1 MLILQLF
8 LGPLLLAAESSIRK
22 THTPTP
28 AGWWPNECVHEVPS
42 GTRIR
47 RNISGVHYKYPDG
60 TEGFRENCT
69 RTAFP
74 NLPKKGSKTPAE
86 SGHAYPVIF
95 WGNFAN
101 VSADLSKFTANYNVP
116 KGPKKDEDQVIYWW
130 LGVEPPSA
138 SDVLQPVLG
147 WNGFGG
153 PRWTFA
159 SWNCCPAGHTH
170 YATPLNVSTG
180 DNLYG
185 ALDSTGGD
193 GYTVV
198 SEFADHKGKAS
209 ILKSDDELPQNAP
222 LLSLETYNIVQ
233 DCALLPES
241 EMEITSLAVS
251 PKVSWDPDTPQ
262 GWALTSCGWKVGI
275 NGNNL
280 VASPP
285 TAHPVAEDVII

>member
-1 MLILQLF
+1 MKCQVAPESVATSQASITSILMALKDSEKIAQELLF
-8 LGPLLLAAESSIRK
+8 PICLRREAKRLLNRAMRILSS
-22 THTPTP
+22 
-28 AGWWPNECVHEVPS
+28 
-42 GTRIR
+42 
-47 RNISGVHYKYPDG
+47 SGVILRMSVLTY
-60 TEGFRENCT
+60 
-69 RTAFP
+69 P
-74 NLPKKGSKTPAE
+74 NL
-86 SGHAYPVIF
+86 
-95 WGNFAN
+95 
-101 VSADLSKFTANYNVP
+101 LQNYNVP